1 MSNRVITF
9 HGATMG
15 ITEYDIPAIDVVIHD
30 DEPLF
35 LTATGVAGFDAEAD
49 LEANPVVSFIQTGNL
64 QPVGG
69 QEYNAP
75 KLTLGVLGA
84 ADSTMTVQTTTNEQ
98 GALQVNEE
106 IEVPLAVDTDQY
118 EVLLGTA
125 NVARTYQV
133 KVGVPVGAKLISAD
147 MYINPVR
154 HRRG

>member
-1 MSNRVITF
+1 MSNRVISF
-9 HGATMG
+9 HGATLG
-15 ITEYDIPAIDVVIHD
+15 VSEYDIPAVDVVIHEG
-30 DEPLF
+30 EPLF
-35 LTATGVAGFDAEAD
+35 LTQTGVVGFDAEAD
-49 LEANPVVSFIQTGNL
+49 LEANPVVSFIQTGDL

-75 KLTLGVLGA
+75 KLTLGVRGA
-84 ADSTMTVQTTTNEQ
+84 IDSTMTVQTTTNEQ
-98 GALQVNEE
+98 GISQVNEE
-106 IEVPLAVDTDQY
+106 IEIPLAVDTDQY